1 MKYSKALLLTNGVQG
16 MISQAE
22 GLAKA
27 LNLDFKHYFVNLKK
41 PWKYFPINFVPVQK
55 FVIQG
60 EIPENTDD
68 EILISCGKNGIIPS
82 LFLKKNNKN
91 LLNIHIQN
99 PAVSLSNFDLV
110 IAPEHD
116 HISGSNVISTFGS
129 LHYVTQE
136 EIKNVNNYFSK
147 YNFFK
152 NEKIVTII
160 LGGPNRYY
168 NFTKIELLK
177 IFYDLKENFLDKN
190 YKLIIIKSRRTPDD
204 IITFAKN
211 YFLDTAIVVD
221 KVNKDA
227 YFSALKI
234 SNILIVTSDSTSM
247 ISECAVTEKPIF
259 VAKLNPISQNKK
271 FNFFLDSFRQKGI
284 IRFLGEKVDYWSYP
298 VLNETNRVA
307 NIIKQRFN

>member
-16 MISQAE
+16 LISQAE

-190 YKLIIIKSRRTPDD
+190 YKLIIIKSRRTPND

-221 KVNKDA
+221 KVNKEA

>member
-147 YNFFK
+147 YNF
-152 NEKIVTII
+152 
-160 LGGPNRYY
+160 
-168 NFTKIELLK
+168 
-177 IFYDLKENFLDKN
+177 
-190 YKLIIIKSRRTPDD
+190 LIHTL
-204 IITFAKN
+204 F
-211 YFLDTAIVVD
+211 
-221 KVNKDA
+221 
-227 YFSALKI
+227 
-234 SNILIVTSDSTSM
+234 ILIPNLFT
-247 ISECAVTEKPIF
+247 
-259 VAKLNPISQNKK
+259 
-271 FNFFLDSFRQKGI
+271 
-284 IRFLGEKVDYWSYP
+284 
-298 VLNETNRVA
+298 VLSPPG
-307 NIIKQRFN
+307 F